1 MNTDNESDI
10 GLLGEPIKKQLK
22 GGGWAAFPTQTIHL
36 FSRGPGH
43 FQHLGLAPA
52 WGSQPSPLLWSQ
64 LRWKKVTLMA
74 AAGLYREALKG
85 QQQMAAEFLAELKYC
100 EHGGGLVIKCPAP

>member
-1 MNTDNESDI
+1 MGI
-10 GLLGEPIKKQLK
+10 
-22 GGGWAAFPTQTIHL
+22 AALPSTL
-36 FSRGPGH
+36 V
-43 FQHLGLAPA
+43 PA
-52 WGSQPSPLLWSQ
+52 EME
-64 LRWKKVTLMA
+64 KVTLMA